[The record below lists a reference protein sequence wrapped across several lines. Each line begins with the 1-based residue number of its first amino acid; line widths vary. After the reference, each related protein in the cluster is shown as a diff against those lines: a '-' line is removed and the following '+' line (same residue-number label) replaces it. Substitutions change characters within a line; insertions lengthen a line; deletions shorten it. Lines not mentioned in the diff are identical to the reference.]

1 MFTRKIVIPLVQ
13 SPCEGTG
20 ASDPPLVAQPFV
32 LVLILEGDVLLG
44 SSPRNNPLSRV
55 TRGTAIQAWLD
66 PRTSCALGFLFRRW
80 GLQPPRRP
88 RKTQRALAPEAA
100 LSFSCFHLLI
110 VKAPGVGALALTFKS
125 GEHRTSAHEETLL
138 FAHYV
143 AHLITHFITTKH
155 PN

>member
-80 GLQPPRRP
+80 GLQPPRTP
-88 RKTQRALAPEAA
+88 RKAQRALAPEAV

-110 VKAPGVGALALTFKS
+110 VKAPGIGALAPTFRAGK
-125 GEHRTSAHEETLL
+125 HRASAPEETFL
-138 FAHYV
+138 FAHYFG
-143 AHLITHFITTKH
+143 HLITHFITTKH